1 MKKIEAIIR
10 PAKLDILIDRLEDI
24 GISGMNIFEVR
35 GYGSQKGHEEMYR
48 GVTYRIRLRDK
59 IRIELVINDELV
71 DKVVNTIV
79 ETAKTGSVG
88 DGKIFITAV
97 EDVVRIRTG
106 EKGEKAL

>member
-10 PAKLDILIDRLEDI
+10 PTKLDILIDRLEDI

-48 GVTYRIRLRDK
+48 GVTYRIRLREK
-59 IRIELVINDELV
+59 IRIELVINDDLV
-71 DKVVNTIV
+71 DKVVKTIV

-88 DGKIFITAV
+88 DGKIFITPI

>member
-48 GVTYRIRLRDK
+48 GVTYRIRLREK
-59 IRIELVINDELV
+59 IRVELVINDDLV
-71 DKVVNTIV
+71 DEVVKTIV

-88 DGKIFITAV
+88 DGKIFITAI
-97 EDVVRIRTG
+97 EDAVRIRTG